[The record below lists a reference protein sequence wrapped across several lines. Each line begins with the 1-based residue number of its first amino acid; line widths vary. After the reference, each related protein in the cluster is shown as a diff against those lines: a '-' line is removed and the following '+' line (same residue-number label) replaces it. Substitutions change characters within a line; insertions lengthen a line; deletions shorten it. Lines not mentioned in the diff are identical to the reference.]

1 MADVNT
7 DLRLD
12 GRTAWVTGAGKGL
25 GRAIAVAV
33 SQAGA
38 DVAVTARTTA
48 DLETLEAELA
58 SYGGKVLVLPG
69 SIADPDAVRTTVGR
83 ITGATGRLDAV
94 VNCAGV
100 SPHFTRSEYV
110 TDEDWRRVL
119 DINLQGTFY
128 CCREAGKVM
137 LEQGSGSIVNVSSVH
152 ASTGFERIAAYAASK
167 GASRRSPRRSPSSG
181 RTGACASTPS
191 LPATSARTSARA
203 CWTASGASASC
214 GALPWAGWA
223 ASRNWAGRR
232 CSSPLTPPG
241 SSRVRRSPWTV
252 DGRPGESLAGGLVT
266 HPDRGEPPRV
276 PPGRLS
282 SVRLSDDVRHVPA
295 VRLRRAEEVL
305 GDGPHRV
312 DHQRGHEF
320 Q

>member
-25 GRAIAVAV
+25 GRAIAVAL

-48 DLETLEAELA
+48 DLESLEAELA
-58 SYGGKVLVLPG
+58 GYGGKVLVLPG
-69 SIADPDAVRTTVGR
+69 SIADSDAVRTTVGR

-167 GASRRSPRRSPSSG
+167 GGVEALTKALAVEWASRGVRVNALAPGYFRTDLSSG
-181 RTGACASTPS
+181 LLDSKWGERIVRGTPLGRVGSVEELGGAAVFLASD
-191 LPATSARTSARA
+191 
-203 CWTASGASASC
+203 
-214 GALPWAGWA
+214 
-223 ASRNWAGRR
+223 ASRFVTG
-232 CSSPLTPPG
+232 TT
-241 SSRVRRSPWTV
+241 VTV
-252 DGRPGESLAGGLVT
+252 DGGWTAW
-266 HPDRGEPPRV
+266 
-276 PPGRLS
+276 
-282 SVRLSDDVRHVPA
+282 
-295 VRLRRAEEVL
+295 
-305 GDGPHRV
+305 
-312 DHQRGHEF
+312 
-320 Q
+320 